1 MSEVAPL
8 RLSFDSFELDES
20 NARLTRAGQPVPLAP
35 KALALLC
42 ELARH
47 PGQLVTK
54 EALLDAVWGHQ
65 YVSES
70 NLKTTISEVRA
81 ALADDAKQPRYI
93 ETVSRR
99 GYRFI
104 GTPAQHPVATA
115 TAQVAAPAEGA
126 SITVADGPAD
136 LSASAVAMVGRER
149 ELARLRSA
157 WQAATAGKT
166 RFFWIAGEAGIG
178 KTLLID
184 HFVASLGA
192 VPHAR
197 GQCIEQ
203 FGAGEPYLPV
213 LEALGTLCRRDPAL
227 VPLLRAAA
235 PTWLLQLPWL
245 CDEAERARLQRD
257 LIGTHQDR
265 MLREF
270 AELLD
275 RYTATLPAPLVLI
288 TEDLHWS
295 DHATVRLIDHLA
307 RRGGHAR
314 LLWLG
319 TFRLPELVAEDHPL
333 NGLRHEL
340 RLRGL
345 CDELVLQSFSE
356 ADLARYLGER
366 FPTLVPSER
375 FVRSLHRHTDGLP
388 LFVVN
393 VIDDLLSEGTLDPAD
408 GSAWAEA
415 PLPPARQVPTRLVGL
430 VERQIA
436 RLSAGERQLLEAASV
451 CGADFRLRVLAG
463 LLGRDVAEVAAA
475 CDALVQQHYWLRD
488 LAVEELSDGSLD
500 TRYGFRHTLYREVLY
515 QRLGPSRQVQL
526 HRRVAELLEA
536 LPAFGVETPAVEL
549 AFHCER
555 GRAVTA
561 ALRHYVDAV
570 DSALQRFASTEALQ
584 LAQQALALLPRCPDG
599 EARMETELA
608 LIARYGAAC
617 QRIGG
622 LGTAEVTR
630 AYERAQTLC
639 DQLRP
644 LPERAW
650 VMTGHG
656 WALFARGEYGQLGT
670 LIQRLLVLAETLHD
684 PALLTS
690 ACCLHGLVL
699 AHQGDPQ
706 AALDQLHRGL
716 AACPPLEEGLRQAPY
731 LFDPIVSLHAL
742 QAMPLLS
749 LGRPDEARAQLEI
762 AGRRAEALGQPVSQQ
777 MVLWCHAV
785 LDVELELPERVLD
798 DMARLE
804 HLMSRHDV
812 AQLSGPVHWFRGWAQ
827 ARLGHPWEGH
837 AAIVAGLESHSRLGN
852 RSTMTHVHGM
862 AGEAMLL
869 AGEWQAASRH
879 LQDGLDLAEA
889 LGEQAFVPWL
899 RLLMARVHLGRG
911 DVDAAREAM
920 RAARTQA
927 EAQRALW
934 PTLQALAALCALP
947 GATPAERA
955 ALARAVAALPEGH
968 QTPLVRQAR
977 ALCGAG

>member
-1 MSEVAPL
+1 MSEGSPL

-20 NARLTRAGQPVPLAP
+20 NARLTLAGQPVPLAP

-42 ELARH
+42 ELARQ
-47 PGQLVTK
+47 PGQLVAK

-104 GTPAQHPVATA
+104 GTPGPRPSAHP
-115 TAQVAAPAEGA
+115 APAE
-126 SITVADGPAD
+126 TPTPAAACVHDD
-136 LSASAVAMVGRER
+136 LLGDAVAMVGREAA
-149 ELARLRSA
+149 LARLRGA
-157 WQAATAGKT
+157 WQAATGGRT
-166 RFFWIAGEAGIG
+166 RCFWVAGEAGVG

-184 HFVASLGA
+184 RFVASLGA
-192 VPHAR
+192 VPCSR

-213 LEALGTLCRRDPAL
+213 LEALGSLCRRDATL
-227 VPLLRAAA
+227 VPLLRAVA

-257 LIGTHQDR
+257 LAGTHQDR

-275 RYTATLPAPLVLI
+275 RYTATLPQPLVLV

-307 RRGGHAR
+307 RRNGDAR

-345 CDELVLQSFSE
+345 CDELVLQPFSE

-366 FPTLVPSER
+366 FPTLAPSER
-375 FVRSLHRHTDGLP
+375 FVQSLHQHTDGLP

-393 VIDDLLSEGTLDPAD
+393 VIDDLLSEGMIDPIGGGTWAD
-408 GSAWAEA
+408 A
-415 PLPPARQVPTRLVGL
+415 PLPAARQVPTRLVGL

-436 RLSAGERQLLEAASV
+436 RLSASERPLLEAASV

-463 LLGRDVAEVAAA
+463 LVGRGSSEVAAA

-488 LAVEELSDGSLD
+488 LAVEELNDGSLD
-500 TRYGFRHTLYREVLY
+500 TRYGFRHTLYRDVLY

-526 HRRVAELLEA
+526 HRRTAELLEE
-536 LPAFGVETPAVEL
+536 LPPAFGAETPAVEL

-561 ALRHYVDAV
+561 ALRHYIDAV
-570 DSALQRFASTEALQ
+570 DSALQRFASTEAMQ
-584 LAQQALALLPRCPDG
+584 LAQHGLTLLPRCPDG
-599 EARMETELA
+599 TARREAELA

-622 LGTAEVTR
+622 LGTAEVTH
-630 AYERAQTLC
+630 AYERAQALC
-639 DQLRP
+639 DQLP
-644 LPERAW
+644 ASPERTW
-650 VMTGHG
+650 VMAGLG
-656 WALFARGEYGQLGT
+656 WSLFARGEYGRLDA
-670 LIQRLLVLAETLHD
+670 LIQRLQALAETLQD
-684 PALLTS
+684 PTLLTS

-699 AHQGDPQ
+699 SHQGHAQ
-706 AALDQLHRGL
+706 ASLDQLQRGL
-716 AACPPLEEGLRQAPY
+716 AACPPLVEGQRPAPY
-731 LFDPIVSLHAL
+731 MFDPIVSLQAL
-742 QAMPLLS
+742 QAMPLVD
-749 LGRPDEARAQLEI
+749 LGRPDAACAQL
-762 AGRRAEALGQPVSQQ
+762 AVADHRAAALRQPVSLQ
-777 MVLWCHAV
+777 MVLWCRAV
-785 LDVELELPERVLD
+785 LDFQLERPEQVLD
-798 DMARLE
+798 HMARME
-804 HLMSRHDV
+804 QVTSRHEV
-812 AQLSGPVHWFRGWAQ
+812 AQLSGPIHWFRGWAQ
-827 ARLGHPWEGH
+827 ARLGRPYEGH
-837 AAIVAGLESHSRLGN
+837 QAILAGLENHTRLGN
-852 RSTMTHVHGM
+852 RSTMTYVHGM
-862 AGEAMLL
+862 AAEAMLL
-869 AGEWQAASRH
+869 AGEWRAAAGH

-899 RLLMARVHLGRG
+899 HLLMARVHLGR
-911 DVDAAREAM
+911 DDLDAASEAM
-920 RAARTQA
+920 RTARAQA
-927 EAQRALW
+927 EARQAPW
-934 PTLQALAALCALP
+934 PALQALVALCALP
-947 GATPAERA
+947 DATPAERA
-955 ALARAVAALPEGH
+955 ALASAVAAQREGVE
-968 QTPLVRQAR
+968 TPLVRQAR
-977 ALCGAG
+977 ALCG